1 MKAIDVRRT
10 VAAAVVGL
18 MCIGSSLESSLAI
31 ERGRPVHALAL
42 HGEPM
47 YGPDFSHFGY
57 VNPDAPKGGTLTLR
71 NMRFLTFDTFNP
83 FNIKGT
89 IAVYLELM
97 HDSLMTS
104 GLDEPATAYC
114 YVCETVEVAPDNTSA
129 TFVLR
134 SEARFSNGTP
144 VTAEDIVFSFDLL
157 RSDGAPLYRTIWAD
171 VERAEV
177 IDPHTVKFYFLRPDQ
192 KDLAITVGAVPVLS
206 KAYWELRDFQESSM
220 DIPVVSGAY
229 NVEDFDAGRFVSY
242 GRVRDY
248 WAQDLPVAK
257 GMNNFDSVRVE
268 YFRDDDVQFEAFKR
282 GVYEFRHE
290 NVSRLWATGYDFP
303 AVKDGRVKRMTVDSI
318 LPMTVQHNSFNMRRD
333 KFKDR
338 RVRQAINYAY
348 DFEFLNRTL
357 FFGIYERL
365 RSHWQGSELE
375 AIGLPSEEEL
385 AILEPFRDQV
395 PEEVFTTEFQQPTTD
410 GRGNVRENLLKA
422 RQLLEEA
429 GYDEVDGKLINTE
442 TGEQLSVEFLIVQA
456 SLERVFLP
464 FSQNLQRLGIDAT
477 LRIVDTS
484 QYTNRINEYD
494 FDMAGYVQPS
504 QLSPG
509 IELKRY
515 FGSETVD
522 QPGGFNWVGMKDPVV
537 DALIDQI
544 INAEER
550 ETLVYTTRAL
560 DRVLQWNFYRHMSY
574 GSPDYRYAYWS
585 NIEGPD
591 RHPALGLS
599 NGSYVP
605 FLWWHVPDAPDDAQK
620 IVAASSGAQPGEVGL
635 VDDPDSS
642 SSTSE
647 TPSDQQDPPY
657 LIIIIAVAG
666 VVLLLWSHVR
676 RRNRT

>member
-1 MKAIDVRRT
+1 MTYSPWMQCRLT
-10 VAAAVVGL
+10 AAALLVLGL
-18 MCIGSSLESSLAI
+18 ALVSPSSNAI

-47 YGPDFSHFGY
+47 YGSDFKHFGY
-57 VNPDAPKGGTLTLR
+57 VNPDAPKGGTLTLP

-97 HDSLMTS
+97 HASLMTS

-114 YVCETVEVAPDNTSA
+114 YICKTVEVAPDNRSA
-129 TFVLR
+129 TFVLWP
-134 SEARFSNGTP
+134 EARFSDGTP
-144 VTAEDIVFSFDLL
+144 ITAEDIVFSFDTL
-157 RSDGAPLYRTIWAD
+157 RSDGAPVYRTIWAD
-171 VERAEV
+171 VDRAEIV
-177 IDPHTVKFYFLRPDQ
+177 GPQTIKFHFSRPDQ
-192 KDLAITVGAVPVLS
+192 SDLALTVGGLPVLS
-206 KAYWELRDFQESSM
+206 KAYWESRDFKESSM

-248 WAQDLPVAK
+248 WAQDLPASK

-282 GVYEFRHE
+282 GVYELRHE
-290 NVSRLWATGYDFP
+290 NTSRLWSTGYDFP
-303 AVKDGRVKRMTVDSI
+303 AVQDGRVKRFTVESI

-357 FFGIYERL
+357 FYGLYERL

-375 AIGLPSEEEL
+375 AHGLPTDEEL
-385 AILEPFRDQV
+385 AILEPFRGQV

-422 RQLLEEA
+422 RKLLEEA

-456 SLERVFLP
+456 SLERIFLP

-484 QYTNRINEYD
+484 QYTNRINDYD
-494 FDMAGYVQPS
+494 FDVAGYVQPS
-504 QLSPG
+504 ELSPG

-515 FGSETVD
+515 FGSASVD
-522 QPGGFNWVGMKDPVV
+522 EPGGYNWVGIKDPVV
-537 DALIDQI
+537 DALIDKI
-544 INAEER
+544 INAEDR
-550 ETLVYTTRAL
+550 DTLVVTTRAL
-560 DRVLQWNFYRHMSY
+560 DRVLQWNFYRHLSY
-574 GSPDYRYAYWS
+574 GSPDYRYAYWGS
-585 NIEGPD
+585 LKGPE
-591 RHPALGLS
+591 RHPARGLS
-599 NGSYVP
+599 RGSYVP
-605 FLWWHVPDAPDDAQK
+605 VLWWH
-620 IVAASSGAQPGEVGL
+620 
-635 VDDPDSS
+635 DPDSPDNAEDLVAVEGVLP
-642 SSTSE
+642 TAVNDNDQPAMVVDAEQTVSE
-647 TPSDQQDPPY
+647 PPY
-657 LIIIIAVAG
+657 TIIGVALIG
-666 VVLLLWSHVR
+666 VVLLLWNFVR
-676 RRNRT
+676 RRNRK